1 MRNTPPTA
9 FLRLCDGLHQDAV
22 TISGGTLDGLASYCL
37 GLLSEADR
45 ESLAPYLH
53 QLLEENSA
61 AELKGLMKRVS
72 PAIGFKGRAA
82 VEFLQAIAQR
92 L

>member
-1 MRNTPPTA
+1 MRNTHPPA
-9 FLRLCDGLHQDAV
+9 FLRLCDGLHQDAASV
-22 TISGGTLDGLASYCL
+22 SDGGLVGLASYCL

-45 ESLAPYLH
+45 ESLGPYLR

-61 AELKGLMKRVS
+61 AELKGLMNRVS
-72 PAIGFKGRAA
+72 PAIRFKGRAA
-82 VEFLQAIAQR
+82 VAFLQAIAQR